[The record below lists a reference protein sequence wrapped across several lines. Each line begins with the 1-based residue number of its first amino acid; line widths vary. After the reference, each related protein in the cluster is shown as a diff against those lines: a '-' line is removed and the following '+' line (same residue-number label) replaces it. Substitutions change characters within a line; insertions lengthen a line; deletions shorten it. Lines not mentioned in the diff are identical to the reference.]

1 MCAYRSSSRERIQR
15 MRLLPSVSH
24 LSIPSACPRHWCC
37 ALLLPRSRRLR
48 SPRSRHAPIATR
60 PVAGPGGSVQCP
72 PGRPLGSWLLGGAP
86 AGHAGSYAPFPS
98 RHAMWGFPGQLP
110 AGRPRFDARVGSAV
124 ASQISWS
131 AAATATAATTAAVTR
146 PLLPLPL
153 LPLLL
158 SLLLL
163 PLPLLPL
170 LLPLLLSTSLYPWC
184 SGHRAAR
191 HGTPAVP
198 PRTSSAHTAVTPNEH
213 QLSTSP
219 TTATPSA
226 TLRTAADLPPL
237 ACRPAAA
244 AGLAT
249 RAASCSR
256 PPARPP
262 PRPCRREPDAPAAAV
277 PSSSILMGAS

>member
-1 MCAYRSSSRERIQR
+1 MCAYRSSSKSGTDPTNAPTPIRI
-15 MRLLPSVSH
+15 P
-24 LSIPSACPRHWCC
+24 SIPSACPRHWCC

-60 PVAGPGGSVQCP
+60 PVAGRA
-72 PGRPLGSWLLGGAP
+72 GRFSAMPARSAAGQLLGGAP